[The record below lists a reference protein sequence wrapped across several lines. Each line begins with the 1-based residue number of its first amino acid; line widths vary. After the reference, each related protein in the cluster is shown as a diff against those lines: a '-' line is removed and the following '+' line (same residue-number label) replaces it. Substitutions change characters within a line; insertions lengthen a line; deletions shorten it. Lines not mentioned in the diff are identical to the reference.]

1 MEKTLMELR
10 QELAELKAE
19 LESKQKEAENWEVE
33 ISDEQYDDM
42 LDECYG
48 EVQIAGMPYLTSY
61 ALKELDPTAY
71 RCGKSDFESGM
82 DNTDDL
88 KFVELQDEIEEL
100 ESDIAELESQIELKE
115 DEA

>member
-1 MEKTLMELR
+1 MEKTLAELK

-33 ISDEQYDDM
+33 ISDEQYDEM
-42 LDECYG
+42 LDDIYG
-48 EVQIAGMPYLTSY
+48 EVQIAGMSYSTSY

-82 DNTDDL
+82 DNEDDP
-88 KFVELQDEIEEL
+88 KFVELQDEIEEI
-100 ESDIAELESQIELKE
+100 ESEIADMEEQIEFEE
-115 DEA
+115 DE